1 MEKNLKNR
9 KLGIQILR
17 LEEGYGRVWFLLGVS
32 FSDKVFREVSLRSWS
47 FEEAGAFKKENPAE
61 TK

>member
-1 MEKNLKNR
+1 MV
-9 KLGIQILR
+9 GF
-17 LEEGYGRVWFLLGVS
+17 WFLLGVS